1 MAQKPILEALAH
13 ELGYKDAKALKK
25 KMTEGHGDEFSG
37 SVKSRLE
44 EGAGFGEAFK
54 GGFSDV
60 KKGLEKKLDP
70 KNIKK
75 EFVKAAFGG
84 DDIFSAY
91 MRGKF
96 KDKNK
101 KDTEKDAA

>member
-1 MAQKPILEALAH
+1 MAKKPILEALAQ

-25 KMTEGHGDEFSG
+25 KMTEGHGDDFAG

-44 EGAGFGEAFK
+44 EGASFGEAIT
-54 GGFSDV
+54 GGFSDA
-60 KKGLEKKLDP
+60 KKGLEKNLDP

-75 EFVKAAFGG
+75 KLIKGAFGG
-84 DDIFSAY
+84 DDILSAY

-96 KDKNK
+96 RDKTKNK
-101 KDTEKDAA
+101 K